1 MSQLTEVLVPDIG
14 NFDSVDVIEVLVK
27 VGDTIAKED
36 ALITLE
42 SDKASMDIPSSHAGT
57 VKEIKVKVGDKV
69 AKGALILLVEEA
81 ASDSTAPDVA
91 KQATAASSAKP
102 EQGGKAQ
109 AAQTVQEVRPAASNA
124 ANTAVASQTVQQ
136 ADIDTEVVV
145 LGSGPGGYTAAF
157 RAADLGKK
165 VVLIERYPTLGGV
178 CLNVGC
184 IPSKALLHTAKVMT
198 EAEETSHHGV
208 SFGAPKLDLEELRSW
223 KANDVVG
230 KLTGGLAQMAK
241 QRGVTVVQGLGQFT
255 SPNQIAVKGDDGKTT
270 TVGFEHAIIAA
281 GSQAT
286 KFPGAPDD
294 DRIMDSTGALALAD
308 IPKRLLVVGGGIIGL
323 EMGTVYDAFGSK
335 VSVVEFMDG
344 LIPGCDRDLVRPLQK
359 RMEKRFEKIM
369 LSTKVAKME
378 AKKDGIHVSFEGENA
393 PSSVEVYDRVLV
405 AIGRRPNGKNIGAEN
420 AGVAVDDRG
429 FIAVDKQMR
438 TNVPHIFAIGDIV
451 GQPMLAHKATHEG
464 KVAAEV
470 IAGHK
475 VEFQALC
482 IPSVAYTDPE
492 VAWAGVSET
501 EAKEKG
507 LAIEKAS
514 FPWAASGRA
523 LSIARSEGATKL
535 IFDKETH
542 RLIGAGI
549 VGVNAGELL
558 AEAVLAIEMGADAH
572 DLGLTIHAHPT
583 LSETVCFA
591 AEMKEGTITD
601 LYIKK
606 R

>member
-1 MSQLTEVLVPDIG
+1 MIEIKVPDIG
-14 NFDSVDVIEVLVK
+14 NFDSVDVIDVLVK

-36 ALITLE
+36 SLITVE
-42 SDKASMDIPSSHAGT
+42 SDKASMDIPAPQAGV
-57 VKEIKVKVGDKV
+57 VKELKIKVGDKV
-69 AKGALILLVEEA
+69 AKDSLILLLETDGVKNDAPEALQNKASSPVAEKIAEKAVENPV
-81 ASDSTAPDVA
+81 TAPI
-91 KQATAASSAKP
+91 
-102 EQGGKAQ
+102 
-109 AAQTVQEVRPAASNA
+109 PAVDTSGN
-124 ANTAVASQTVQQ
+124 
-136 ADIDTEVVV
+136 DISTEVVV

-165 VVLIERYPTLGGV
+165 VVLIERYATLGGV

-184 IPSKALLHTAKVMT
+184 IPSKALLHTAKVIT
-198 EAEETSHHGV
+198 EAQETAHHGV
-208 SFGAPKLDLEELRSW
+208 SFGAPKVDLDTLRNW

-230 KLTGGLAQMAK
+230 KLTGGLAAMAK
-241 QRGVTVVQGLGQFT
+241 GRGVTVVQGVGKFT
-255 SPNQIAVKGDDGKTT
+255 SPNQIAVTLNDGSAADGKVTT
-270 TVGFEHAIIAA
+270 IGFEHAIIAA

-294 DRIMDSTGALALAD
+294 ERIMDSTGALALAD
-308 IPKRLLVVGGGIIGL
+308 IPKRMLVIGGGIIGL
-323 EMGTVYDAFGSK
+323 EMGTVYDALGTK

-344 LIPGCDRDLVRPLQK
+344 LITGCDRDLVRPLQK
-359 RMEKRFEKIM
+359 RMEKRFESIM
-369 LSTKVAKME
+369 LSTKVSKIE

-393 PSSVEVYDRVLV
+393 PDGVQIYDRVLV
-405 AIGRRPNGKNIGAEN
+405 SIGRKPNGKNIGAEN
-420 AGVAVDDRG
+420 AGVAVNEWG
-429 FIAVDKQMR
+429 FINVDKQQR
-438 TNVPHIFAIGDIV
+438 TNVAHIFAIGDIV
-451 GQPMLAHKATHEG
+451 GQPMLAHKATHEA

-475 VEFQALC
+475 VEFVASV

-492 VAWAGVSET
+492 VAWVGMTET
-501 EAKEKG
+501 EAKAKG
-507 LAIEKAS
+507 LEIEKAS

-523 LSIARSEGATKL
+523 LSIARTEGATKL

-542 RLIGAGI
+542 RVIGAGI

-591 AEMKEGTITD
+591 AELKEGTITD
-601 LYIKK
+601 MMPPKK

>member
-1 MSQLTEVLVPDIG
+1 MMIEIKVPDIG

-27 VGDTIAKED
+27 AGDVIAKED
-36 ALITLE
+36 SLITVE
-42 SDKASMDIPSSHAGT
+42 SDKASMDIPSPQAGT
-57 VKEIKVKVGDKV
+57 VKEVKVKVGDKI
-69 AKGALILLVEEA
+69 AQDSLILLLEA
-81 ASDSTAPDVA
+81 ADVPNAPAVEPIKEEKSPTLQPSPILAPKPAVST
-91 KQATAASSAKP
+91 
-102 EQGGKAQ
+102 G
-109 AAQTVQEVRPAASNA
+109 N
-124 ANTAVASQTVQQ
+124 N
-136 ADIDTEVVV
+136 DISTQIVV

-157 RAADLGKK
+157 RAADLGLK
-165 VVLIERYPTLGGV
+165 VVLIERYATLGGV

-184 IPSKALLHTAKVMT
+184 IPSKALLHTAKVIT
-198 EAEETSHHGV
+198 EAEETAQHGV
-208 SFGAPKLDLEELRSW
+208 SFGAPNIDLEALRNW

-230 KLTGGLAQMAK
+230 KLTDGLAGMAQ
-241 QRGVTVVQGLGQFT
+241 QRGVTVIQGLGKFT
-255 SPNQIAVKGDDGKTT
+255 SPNQIAVTAADGKIT
-270 TVGFEHAIIAA
+270 TVGFENAIIAA

-294 DRIMDSTGALALAD
+294 ERIMDSTGALALTD
-308 IPKRLLVVGGGIIGL
+308 IPKRLLVIGGGIIGL
-323 EMGTVYDAFGSK
+323 EMGTVYGALGSK

-344 LIPGCDRDLVRPLQK
+344 LITGCDRDLVRPLQK
-359 RMEKRFEKIM
+359 RMDKRFEAIM
-369 LSTKVAKME
+369 LSTKVSKIE
-378 AKKDGIHVSFEGENA
+378 AKKEGVHVSFEGEEA
-393 PSSVEVYDRVLV
+393 PKEVQVYDRVLV
-405 AIGRRPNGKNIGAEN
+405 SIGRKPNGNNIGVEN
-420 AGVAVDDRG
+420 AGVAVDERG

-438 TNVPHIFAIGDIV
+438 TNVAHIFAIGDIV

-475 VEFQALC
+475 VEFQAMC

-492 VAWAGVSET
+492 IAWAGITET
-501 EAKEKG
+501 EAKAKG
-507 LAIEKAS
+507 IEYDKAS

-523 LSIARSEGATKL
+523 ISVARTEGTTKL
-535 IFDKETH
+535 IFDKTTH

-583 LSETVCFA
+583 LSETICFA

>member
-1 MSQLTEVLVPDIG
+1 MIEIKVPDIG
-14 NFDSVDVIEVLVK
+14 NFDSVDVIDVLVK

-36 ALITLE
+36 SLITVE
-42 SDKASMDIPSSHAGT
+42 SDKASMDIPAPQAGV
-57 VKEIKVKVGDKV
+57 VKELKIKVGDKV
-69 AKGALILLVEEA
+69 AKDSLILLLETDGVKNDAPEALQNKASSPVAEKVAEKAVENPV
-81 ASDSTAPDVA
+81 TAPI
-91 KQATAASSAKP
+91 P
-102 EQGGKAQ
+102 
-109 AAQTVQEVRPAASNA
+109 
-124 ANTAVASQTVQQ
+124 AVATSGN
-136 ADIDTEVVV
+136 DISTEVVV

-165 VVLIERYPTLGGV
+165 VVLIERYATLGGV

-184 IPSKALLHTAKVMT
+184 IPSKALLHTAKVIT
-198 EAEETSHHGV
+198 EAQETAHHGV
-208 SFGAPKLDLEELRSW
+208 SFGAPKVDLDTLRNW

-230 KLTGGLAQMAK
+230 KLTGGLAAMAK
-241 QRGVTVVQGLGQFT
+241 GRGVIVVQGVGKFT
-255 SPNQIAVKGDDGKTT
+255 SPNQIAVTLNDGSAADGKVTT
-270 TVGFEHAIIAA
+270 IGFEHAIIAA

-286 KFPGAPDD
+286 KFPGAPEDE
-294 DRIMDSTGALALAD
+294 RIMDSTGALALAD
-308 IPKRLLVVGGGIIGL
+308 IPKRMLVIGGGIIGL
-323 EMGTVYDAFGSK
+323 EMGTVYDALGTK

-344 LIPGCDRDLVRPLQK
+344 LITGCDRDLVRPLQK
-359 RMEKRFEKIM
+359 RMEKRFESIM
-369 LSTKVAKME
+369 LSTKVSKIE

-393 PSSVEVYDRVLV
+393 PDGVQIYDRVLV
-405 AIGRRPNGKNIGAEN
+405 SIGRKPNGKNIGAEN
-420 AGVAVDDRG
+420 AGVAVNEWG
-429 FIAVDKQMR
+429 FINVDKQQR
-438 TNVPHIFAIGDIV
+438 TNVAHIFAIGDIV
-451 GQPMLAHKATHEG
+451 GQPMLAHKATHEA

-475 VEFQALC
+475 VEFVASV

-492 VAWAGVSET
+492 VAWVGMTET
-501 EAKEKG
+501 EAKAKG
-507 LAIEKAS
+507 LEIEKAS

-523 LSIARSEGATKL
+523 LSIARTEGATKL

-542 RLIGAGI
+542 RVIGAGI

-591 AEMKEGTITD
+591 AELKEGTITD
-601 LYIKK
+601 MMPPKK

>member
-1 MSQLTEVLVPDIG
+1 MSAIIEVLVPDIG

-27 VGDTIAKED
+27 AGDVIAKED
-36 ALITLE
+36 SLITVE
-42 SDKASMDIPSSHAGT
+42 SDKASMDIPSSQAGT
-57 VKEIKVKVGDKV
+57 VKEVKVKVGDKV
-69 AKGALILLVEEA
+69 AKGTLILLVEAEG
-81 ASDSTAPDVA
+81 TV
-91 KQATAASSAKP
+91 SSAPAKVEEAP
-102 EQGGKAQ
+102 ATQ
-109 AAQTVQEVRPAASNA
+109 AAPAPTATPVATPAPVA
-124 ANTAVASQTVQQ
+124 AAPAGNSDINTQ
-136 ADIDTEVVV
+136 VVV

-157 RAADLGKK
+157 RAADLGLQ
-165 VVLIERYPTLGGV
+165 VVLIERYSTLGGV

-184 IPSKALLHTAKVMT
+184 IPSKALLHTAKVIT
-198 EAEETSHHGV
+198 EAEETAHHGV
-208 SFGAPKLDLEELRSW
+208 SFSAPNIDLEHLRNW

-230 KLTGGLAQMAK
+230 KLTGGLAAMAK
-241 QRGVTVVQGLGQFT
+241 QRNVTVVNGLGKFT
-255 SPNQIAVKGDDGKTT
+255 SPNQIAVTAADGKVTT
-270 TVGFEHAIIAA
+270 IGFANAIIAA

-286 KFPGAPDD
+286 KFPGAPEDE
-294 DRIMDSTGALALAD
+294 RIMDSTGALALAD
-308 IPKRLLVVGGGIIGL
+308 IPKRLLVIGGGIIGL
-323 EMGTVYDAFGSK
+323 EMGTVYDALGSK

-344 LIPGCDRDLVRPLQK
+344 LITGCDRDLVRPLQK
-359 RMEKRFEKIM
+359 RMEKRFENIW
-369 LSTKVAKME
+369 LSTKVSKIE

-393 PSSVEVYDRVLV
+393 PKDTQVFDRVLV
-405 AIGRRPNGKNIGAEN
+405 SIGRRPNGKNIGAEN

-475 VEFQALC
+475 VEFQALV

-492 VAWAGVSET
+492 VAWVGLTET
-501 EAKEKG
+501 EAKAKG
-507 LAIEKAS
+507 IEIEKAS

-523 LSIARSEGATKL
+523 LSIARTEGSTKL

-542 RLIGAGI
+542 RVIGAGI

>member
-1 MSQLTEVLVPDIG
+1 MSNLVEVLVPDIG
-14 NFDSVDVIEVLVK
+14 NFDSVDVIEVLIK
-27 VGDTIAKED
+27 TGDTIAKED
-36 ALITLE
+36 SLITVE
-42 SDKASMDIPSSHAGT
+42 SDKASMDIPSSHAGV

-69 AKGALILLVEEA
+69 AKGSLMLLVEAAEVVASAKVEA
-81 ASDSTAPDVA
+81 PVPATAPTVAPTVAAVAPVVTVAVGASDI
-91 KQATAASSAKP
+91 
-102 EQGGKAQ
+102 
-109 AAQTVQEVRPAASNA
+109 
-124 ANTAVASQTVQQ
+124 NTQ
-136 ADIDTEVVV
+136 VVV

-157 RAADLGKK
+157 RAADLGKQ
-165 VVLIERYPTLGGV
+165 VVLVERYATLGGV

-184 IPSKALLHTAKVMT
+184 IPSKALLHTAKVIT
-198 EAEETSHHGV
+198 EAEESSHHGV
-208 SFGAPKLDLEELRSW
+208 SFGAPQVDLEQLRNW

-230 KLTGGLAQMAK
+230 KLTGGLAAMAK
-241 QRGVTVVQGLGQFT
+241 QRNVTVVQGVGKFT
-255 SPNQIAVKGDDGKTT
+255 SANQIAVTAADGKVT
-270 TVGFEHAIIAA
+270 TVGFENAIIAA

-286 KFPGAPDD
+286 KFPGVEADE
-294 DRIMDSTGALALAD
+294 RIMDSTGALALAD
-308 IPKRLLVVGGGIIGL
+308 VPKRMLVIGGGIIGL
-323 EMGTVYDAFGSK
+323 EMGTVYDALGSK
-335 VSVVEFMDG
+335 VSVVEFTDG
-344 LIPGCDRDLVRPLQK
+344 LIQGCDRDLVRPLQK
-359 RMEKRFEKIM
+359 RMEKRFEAIM
-369 LSTKVAKME
+369 LNTKVAKME
-378 AKKDGIHVSFEGENA
+378 PKKDGIHVTFEGVNGNA
-393 PSSVEVYDRVLV
+393 DAPKGVEVYDRVLV
-405 AIGRRPNGKNIGAEN
+405 SIGRRPNGKNIGAEN
-420 AGVAVDDRG
+420 AGVAVDDYG
-429 FIAVDKQMR
+429 FINVDKQMR

-451 GQPMLAHKATHEG
+451 GQPMLAHKATHEA

-470 IAGHK
+470 IAGEK
-475 VEFQALC
+475 VEFVASV

-492 VAWAGVSET
+492 VAWVGVTEI
-501 EAKEKG
+501 EAKAKG
-507 LAIEKAS
+507 IAIEKAS

-523 LSIARSEGATKL
+523 LSIARTEGATKL

>member
-1 MSQLTEVLVPDIG
+1 MSNLVEVLVPDIG

-27 VGDTIAKED
+27 TGDVIAKED
-36 ALITLE
+36 SLITVE
-42 SDKASMDIPSSHAGT
+42 SDKASMDIPSSHSGT
-57 VKEIKVKVGDKV
+57 VKEVKIKVGDKV
-69 AKGALILLVEEA
+69 AKGSLILLVEAEDALAEA
-81 ASDSTAPDVA
+81 PKAETAKVEMAAPVA
-91 KQATAASSAKP
+91 PAKV
-102 EQGGKAQ
+102 ETNVA
-109 AAQTVQEVRPAASNA
+109 PAAVKPSAGNNDI
-124 ANTAVASQTVQQ
+124 NTQ
-136 ADIDTEVVV
+136 VVV

-157 RAADLGKK
+157 RAADLGLQ
-165 VVLIERYPTLGGV
+165 VVLVERYSTLGGV

-184 IPSKALLHTAKVMT
+184 IPSKALLHTAKVIT

-208 SFGAPKLDLEELRSW
+208 SFGAPKVDLEQLRTW

-241 QRGVTVVQGLGQFT
+241 QRGVTVLNGVGQFI
-255 SPNQIAVKGDDGKTT
+255 SSHQIAVTAADGKVTT
-270 TVGFEHAIIAA
+270 IGFENAIIAA

-286 KFPGAPDD
+286 KFPGAPVDE
-294 DRIMDSTGALALAD
+294 RIMDSTGALALAD
-308 IPKRLLVVGGGIIGL
+308 IPKRLLVIGGGIIGL
-323 EMGTVYDAFGSK
+323 EMGTVYDALGSK
-335 VSVVEFMDG
+335 VSVVEFTDG
-344 LIPGCDRDLVRPLQK
+344 LIQGCDRDLVRPLQK
-359 RMEKRFEKIM
+359 RMEKRFEAIM
-369 LSTKVAKME
+369 LNTKVASME
-378 AKKDGIHVSFEGENA
+378 AKKDGIHVTFEGVNGNTDA
-393 PSSVEVYDRVLV
+393 PKDVQVYDRVLV
-405 AIGRRPNGKNIGAEN
+405 SIGRRPNGKNIGAEN
-420 AGVAVDDRG
+420 AGIAVDDYG
-429 FIAVDKQMR
+429 FIKVDKQMR

-470 IAGHK
+470 IAGQK
-475 VEFQALC
+475 VEFIASV

-492 VAWAGVSET
+492 VAWAGVTEI
-501 EAKEKG
+501 EAKAKG
-507 LAIEKAS
+507 IAIEKAS

-523 LSIARSEGATKL
+523 LSIARTEGATKL

-549 VGVNAGELL
+549 VGTNAGELL

>member
-1 MSQLTEVLVPDIG
+1 MSNIVEVLVPDIG

-27 VGDTIAKED
+27 VGDVIAVED
-36 ALITLE
+36 SLITVE
-42 SDKASMDIPSSHAGT
+42 SDKASMDIPSSVAGT
-57 VKEIKVKVGDKV
+57 VKEVKVSVGDKV
-69 AKGALILLVEEA
+69 AKGSLMLLVEAIASTVSAPAQVAVAQTA
-81 ASDSTAPDVA
+81 AV
-91 KQATAASSAKP
+91 QATAVQTAP
-102 EQGGKAQ
+102 
-109 AAQTVQEVRPAASNA
+109 AQTASPVVTSSQAIPAS
-124 ANTAVASQTVQQ
+124 
-136 ADIDTEVVV
+136 DLHTEVVV

-165 VVLIERYPTLGGV
+165 VVLIERYSTLGGV

-184 IPSKALLHTAKVMT
+184 IPSKALLHTAKVIT
-198 EAEETSHHGV
+198 EAEETAHHGV
-208 SFGAPKLDLEELRSW
+208 SFSAPNIDLEQLRNW
-223 KANDVVG
+223 KANDVVA
-230 KLTGGLAQMAK
+230 KLTGGLSAMAK
-241 QRGVTVVQGLGQFT
+241 QRGVTVVQGLGKFT
-255 SPNQIAVKGDDGKTT
+255 GPNQVAVTSADGKIT
-270 TVGFEHAIIAA
+270 TVSFDNAIIAA
-281 GSQAT
+281 GSQAS

-294 DRIMDSTGALALAD
+294 ERIMDSTGALALAD
-308 IPKRLLVVGGGIIGL
+308 IPKRMLVIGGGIIGL
-323 EMGTVYDAFGSK
+323 EMGTVYDALGTK
-335 VSVVEFMDG
+335 VSVVEFTDG
-344 LIPGCDRDLVRPLQK
+344 LIQGCDRDLVRPLQK
-359 RMEKRFEKIM
+359 RMEKRFESIM

-378 AKKDGIHVSFEGENA
+378 AKADGIHVSFEGEAA
-393 PSSVEVYDRVLV
+393 PKEAQIYDRVLV
-405 AIGRRPNGKNIGAEN
+405 SIGRRPNGKNIAAEN
-420 AGVAVDDRG
+420 ASVAVNEWG
-429 FIAVDKQMR
+429 FINVDKQMR

-464 KVAAEV
+464 KIAAEV

-475 VEFQALC
+475 VEFQALA

-492 VAWAGVSET
+492 IAWAGVTEI
-501 EAKEKG
+501 EAKAKG
-507 LAIEKAS
+507 IEYEKAS

-523 LSIARSEGATKL
+523 ISVARTEGSTKL
-535 IFDKETH
+535 IFDKTTH

-558 AEAVLAIEMGADAH
+558 AETVLAIEMGADAH

>member
-1 MSQLTEVLVPDIG
+1 MSNLVEVLVPDIG

-27 VGDTIAKED
+27 TGDVIAKED
-36 ALITLE
+36 SLITVE
-42 SDKASMDIPSSHAGT
+42 SDKASMDIPSSHSGT
-57 VKEIKVKVGDKV
+57 VKEVKIKVGDKV
-69 AKGALILLVEEA
+69 AKGSLILLVEAEDALAEA
-81 ASDSTAPDVA
+81 PKAETAKVEMAAPVA
-91 KQATAASSAKP
+91 PAKV
-102 EQGGKAQ
+102 ET
-109 AAQTVQEVRPAASNA
+109 TVAPAAVKPSAGNNDINA
-124 ANTAVASQTVQQ
+124 Q
-136 ADIDTEVVV
+136 VVV

-157 RAADLGKK
+157 RAADLGLQ
-165 VVLIERYPTLGGV
+165 VVLVERYSTLGGV

-184 IPSKALLHTAKVMT
+184 IPSKALLHTAKVIT

-208 SFGAPKLDLEELRSW
+208 SFGAPKVDLEQLRNW

-241 QRGVTVVQGLGQFT
+241 QRGVTVVNGVGQFI
-255 SPNQIAVKGDDGKTT
+255 SSHQIAVTAADGKVTT
-270 TVGFEHAIIAA
+270 IGFENAIIAA
-281 GSQAT
+281 GSQAI
-286 KFPGAPDD
+286 KFPGAPVDE
-294 DRIMDSTGALALAD
+294 RIMDSTGALALAD
-308 IPKRLLVVGGGIIGL
+308 IPKRLLVIGGGIIGL
-323 EMGTVYDAFGSK
+323 EMGTVYDALGSK
-335 VSVVEFMDG
+335 VSVVEFTDG
-344 LIPGCDRDLVRPLQK
+344 LIQGCDRDLVRPLQK
-359 RMEKRFEKIM
+359 RMEKRFEAIM
-369 LSTKVAKME
+369 LNTKVASME
-378 AKKDGIHVSFEGENA
+378 AKKDGIHVTFEGVNGNTDA
-393 PSSVEVYDRVLV
+393 PKDVQVYDRVLV
-405 AIGRRPNGKNIGAEN
+405 SIGRRPNGKNIGAEN
-420 AGVAVDDRG
+420 AGIAVDDYG
-429 FIAVDKQMR
+429 FIKVDKQMR

-470 IAGHK
+470 IAGQK
-475 VEFQALC
+475 VEFIASV

-492 VAWAGVSET
+492 VAWAGVTEI
-501 EAKEKG
+501 EAKAKG
-507 LAIEKAS
+507 IAIEKAS

-523 LSIARSEGATKL
+523 LSIARTEGATKL

-549 VGVNAGELL
+549 VGTNAGELL

>member
-1 MSQLTEVLVPDIG
+1 MIEIKVPDIG
-14 NFDSVDVIEVLVK
+14 NFDSVDVIDVLVK

-36 ALITLE
+36 SLITVE
-42 SDKASMDIPSSHAGT
+42 SDKASMDIPAPQAGV
-57 VKEIKVKVGDKV
+57 VKELKIKVGDKV
-69 AKGALILLVEEA
+69 AKDSLILLLETDGVKNDAPESLQNKDSSPVAEMIAEKAVENPV
-81 ASDSTAPDVA
+81 TAPI
-91 KQATAASSAKP
+91 P
-102 EQGGKAQ
+102 
-109 AAQTVQEVRPAASNA
+109 
-124 ANTAVASQTVQQ
+124 AVATSGN
-136 ADIDTEVVV
+136 DISNEVVV

-165 VVLIERYPTLGGV
+165 VVLIERYATLGGV

-184 IPSKALLHTAKVMT
+184 IPSKALLHTAKVIT
-198 EAEETSHHGV
+198 EAQETAHHGV
-208 SFGAPKLDLEELRSW
+208 SFGAPKVDLDTLRNW

-230 KLTGGLAQMAK
+230 KLTGGLAAMAK
-241 QRGVTVVQGLGQFT
+241 GRGVTVVQGVGKFT
-255 SPNQIAVKGDDGKTT
+255 SPNQIAVTLNDGSAADGKVTT
-270 TVGFEHAIIAA
+270 IGFEHAIIAA

-294 DRIMDSTGALALAD
+294 ERIMDSTGALALAD
-308 IPKRLLVVGGGIIGL
+308 IPKRMLVIGGGIIGL
-323 EMGTVYDAFGSK
+323 EMGTVYDALGTK

-344 LIPGCDRDLVRPLQK
+344 LITGCDRDLVRPLQK
-359 RMEKRFEKIM
+359 RMEKRFESIM
-369 LSTKVAKME
+369 LSTKVSKIE

-393 PSSVEVYDRVLV
+393 PDGVQIYDRVLV
-405 AIGRRPNGKNIGAEN
+405 SIGRKPNGKNIGAEN
-420 AGVAVDDRG
+420 AGVAVNEWG
-429 FIAVDKQMR
+429 FINVDKQQR
-438 TNVPHIFAIGDIV
+438 TNVAHIFAIGDIV
-451 GQPMLAHKATHEG
+451 GQPMLAHKATHEA

-475 VEFQALC
+475 VEFVASV

-492 VAWAGVSET
+492 VAWVGMTET
-501 EAKEKG
+501 EAKAKG
-507 LAIEKAS
+507 IEIEKAS
-514 FPWAASGRA
+514 FPWVASGRA
-523 LSIARSEGATKL
+523 LSIARTEGATKL

-542 RLIGAGI
+542 RVIGAGI

-591 AEMKEGTITD
+591 AELKEGTITD
-601 LYIKK
+601 MMPPKK

>member
-1 MSQLTEVLVPDIG
+1 MSNLVEVLVPDIG
-14 NFDSVDVIEVLVK
+14 NFDSVDVIEVLIK
-27 VGDTIAKED
+27 TGDTIAKED
-36 ALITLE
+36 SLITVE
-42 SDKASMDIPSSHAGT
+42 SDKASMDIPSSHAGV

-69 AKGALILLVEEA
+69 AKGSLMLLVEAAEVVASAKVEA
-81 ASDSTAPDVA
+81 PVPATAPTVAPTVAAVAPVVTVAVGASDI
-91 KQATAASSAKP
+91 
-102 EQGGKAQ
+102 
-109 AAQTVQEVRPAASNA
+109 
-124 ANTAVASQTVQQ
+124 NTQ
-136 ADIDTEVVV
+136 VVV

-157 RAADLGKK
+157 RAADLGKQ
-165 VVLIERYPTLGGV
+165 VVLVERYATLGGV

-184 IPSKALLHTAKVMT
+184 IPSKALLHTAKVIT
-198 EAEETSHHGV
+198 EAEESSHHGV
-208 SFGAPKLDLEELRSW
+208 SFGAPQVDLEQLRNW

-230 KLTGGLAQMAK
+230 KLTGGLAAMAK
-241 QRGVTVVQGLGQFT
+241 QRNVTVVQGVGKFT
-255 SPNQIAVKGDDGKTT
+255 SANQIAVTAADGKVTT
-270 TVGFEHAIIAA
+270 IGFENAIIAS

-286 KFPGAPDD
+286 KFPGVDADE
-294 DRIMDSTGALALAD
+294 RIMDSTGALALAD
-308 IPKRLLVVGGGIIGL
+308 VPKRMLVIGGGIIGL
-323 EMGTVYDAFGSK
+323 EMGTVYDALGSK
-335 VSVVEFMDG
+335 VSVVEFTDG
-344 LIPGCDRDLVRPLQK
+344 LIQGCDRDLVRPLQK
-359 RMEKRFEKIM
+359 RMEKRFEAIM
-369 LSTKVAKME
+369 LNTKVAKME
-378 AKKDGIHVSFEGENA
+378 PKKDGIHVTFEGVNGNA
-393 PSSVEVYDRVLV
+393 DAPKGVEVYDRVLV
-405 AIGRRPNGKNIGAEN
+405 SIGRRPNGKNIGAEN
-420 AGVAVDDRG
+420 AGVAVDDYG
-429 FIAVDKQMR
+429 FINVDKQMR

-451 GQPMLAHKATHEG
+451 GQPMLAHKATHEA

-470 IAGHK
+470 IAGEK
-475 VEFQALC
+475 VEFVASV

-492 VAWAGVSET
+492 VAWVGVTEI
-501 EAKEKG
+501 EAKAKG
-507 LAIEKAS
+507 IAIEKAS

-523 LSIARSEGATKL
+523 LSIARTEGATKL